1 MDRLLIDYRPELE
14 SSSAADAAAWRQAEQ
29 EMTQAAALLEA
40 LQAGRLP
47 AFLRQLV
54 RQAALPGPMSSIL
67 LDALRQLAQ
76 RLLAPAALAQ
86 PKVPARVFGMELEG
100 LSAED
105 KEFELARHFLR
116 FSSHALRRARQ
127 LQRGDPR
134 QRARLALALA
144 ARRHAPGLVA
154 VTDSLRAA
162 PPSRHLLS
170 DLKRELTMH
179 DIDRTT
185 LEFNNESGYEA
196 EFEFGQGE
204 WEAGATLSEAEEME
218 LASELLAVNNEEELE
233 QFLGGL
239 IRKVASGASSL
250 IKSPAGK
257 MLGGLLKGVAKKAL
271 PLAGGALGGV
281 IGGPLGA
288 KIGSGLASAA
298 GSALGLEAEYEMN
311 SEDREFEGAR
321 TFVKLAT
328 DTINRVAQSPGG
340 DPRQA
345 AMQAATAAA
354 RRYAPGLL
362 TQQGGGAR
370 GRSGAG
376 QGAGMGQ
383 GATARGGSGRWVR
396 QGRKIVLYGA

>member
-1 MDRLLIDYRPELE
+1 MERLLIDYRPELE
-14 SSSAADAAAWRQAEQ
+14 LSSDEDAASWRQAEH
-29 EMTQAAALLEA
+29 EMTQAAAMLEA
-40 LQAGRLP
+40 VQAGRLP
-47 AFLRQLV
+47 ALLRHMV
-54 RQAALPGPMSSIL
+54 QAARLPGPLSTAL
-67 LDALRQLAQ
+67 LNALRQLAQ
-76 RLLAPAALAQ
+76 RLLSPAALAQ
-86 PKVPARVFGMELEG
+86 PKVPARAFGMELEG

-105 KEFELARHFLR
+105 KEFELARHFAR

-127 LQRGDPR
+127 LVRGDPR
-134 QRARLALALA
+134 QRAHLALSQA
-144 ARRHAPGLVA
+144 ARHHAPGLMA
-154 VTDSLRAA
+154 ITHSLRAA
-162 PPSRHLLS
+162 PPSRHLSS
-170 DLKRELTMH
+170 DLKGDLTMH

-185 LEFNNESGYEA
+185 LEFNNESGFEA
-196 EFEFGQGE
+196 EFEFGQSE

-218 LASELLAVNNEEELE
+218 LASELLSVNNEEELE

-239 IRKVASGASSL
+239 IRKVASGASSF

-298 GSALGLEAEYEMN
+298 GSALGLEAEYEM
-311 SEDREFEGAR
+311 SGEDREFEGAR
-321 TFVKLAT
+321 TFIKLAA
-328 DTINRVAQSPGG
+328 DTVNRVAQAPAG
-340 DPRQA
+340 DPRQT

-362 TQQGGGAR
+362 TQQGGGQR
-370 GRSGAG
+370 GRALSGPGGVAG
-376 QGAGMGQ
+376 ASS
-383 GATARGGSGRWVR
+383 RGGSGRWVR